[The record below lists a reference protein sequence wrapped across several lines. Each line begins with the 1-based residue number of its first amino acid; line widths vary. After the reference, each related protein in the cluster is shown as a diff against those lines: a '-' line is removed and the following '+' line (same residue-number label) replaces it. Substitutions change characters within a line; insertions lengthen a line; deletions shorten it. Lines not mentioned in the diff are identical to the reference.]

1 MRRIDLFERESVDA
15 VLPSPEEGR
24 NDVLSGAEHHGHRPG
39 PLLPRPRS
47 SVAAG
52 RVASPFFVVTS
63 LRAVDKSF
71 FQRFALTL
79 VVHPSRDSCV
89 SPPRRRRRARP
100 AGARAFPPSG
110 SARHGAPRTW
120 RGARRS
126 SGWRPRVQARHAP
139 VLLRPALRAA
149 RTNRRRIPRCRHSSS
164 LLPPGLLARTSDT
177 VNSMHPDM
185 SEPLLRDPVCP
196 APGPGRRC
204 LGPPGPGR
212 SLSQGFKVRGLKLGF
227 LKLIY

>member
-39 PLLPRPRS
+39 PFLPRPRRS
-47 SVAAG
+47 AAAG
-52 RVASPFFVVTS
+52 RVASPFFVLTS
-63 LRAVDKSF
+63 LHAVNKNF
-71 FQRFALTL
+71 FQKFALLFCT
-79 VVHPSRDSCV
+79 
-89 SPPRRRRRARP
+89 RP
-100 AGARAFPPSG
+100 ATRAYPRHGAGGARAPPERAPSRP
-110 SARHGAPRTW
+110 AAPPRHGAPRTW

-164 LLPPGLLARTSDT
+164 LLAPGLLARSSAT

-185 SEPLLRDPVCP
+185 SEQLLRDPVCP